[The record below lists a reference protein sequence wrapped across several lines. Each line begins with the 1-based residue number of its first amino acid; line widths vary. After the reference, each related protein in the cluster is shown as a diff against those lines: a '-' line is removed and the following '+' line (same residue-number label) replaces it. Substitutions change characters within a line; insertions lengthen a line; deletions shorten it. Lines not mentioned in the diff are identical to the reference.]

1 MANRQGLGAWYGY
14 APPLRILSEAE
25 CKVRGAPPG
34 IRYADLIPAE
44 LTILANPVVYLT
56 TSS

>member
-1 MANRQGLGAWYGY
+1 M
-14 APPLRILSEAE
+14 RILSEAE
-25 CKVRGAPPG
+25 CKVPGAPPG

-44 LTILANPVVYLT
+44 LTILANPVVCLT